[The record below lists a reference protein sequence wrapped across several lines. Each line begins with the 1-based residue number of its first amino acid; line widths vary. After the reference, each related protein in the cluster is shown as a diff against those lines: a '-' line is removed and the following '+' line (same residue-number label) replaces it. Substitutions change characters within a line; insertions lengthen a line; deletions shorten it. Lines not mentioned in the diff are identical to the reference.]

1 MTGVTLVGLITHIL
15 NVFVYLFNNCA
26 KLTGKFSVNDEWN
39 FFASTSSLFKLKSKL
54 NVTLAID

>member
-1 MTGVTLVGLITHIL
+1 MGLITHIL